1 MLNKQGRAA
10 AAALAKKVTGAEL
23 PECRWNK
30 LLSFGVQLN
39 QLNFT
44 AAHNQAVRKEIL
56 EDCNLTKSEQALPRE
71 ICSNHTTWNALMFK
85 DYSLL

>member
-10 AAALAKKVTGAEL
+10 AALVKKGTGAEL

-44 AAHNQAVRKEIL
+44 A
-56 EDCNLTKSEQALPRE
+56 
-71 ICSNHTTWNALMFK
+71 HTAAQNRVV
-85 DYSLL
+85 